1 MRSSPIPSAPARYG
15 AAIAAC
21 GLALVLWL
29 ALDRLASVSP
39 FPLLLTAVALSAW
52 YGGLGP
58 GLLGTVLSTL
68 VLDYF
73 YEDPVYSLAITSP
86 DTVVKLGVFVA
97 AAVVISQLTERLR
110 ATSLQAAKAQAA
122 TESAHAQLL
131 QTLERISDGFFALDR
146 DGRFTYSN
154 PQAVRILFPHDHPAK
169 DASGPDQP
177 IWRGLPAGSGKQ
189 WETIYRKAMAEQTVA
204 TFEDYY
210 PALQRWIEFR
220 VYPDAQGLSV
230 FCRESRR
237 SWSEPIS
244 S

>member
-1 MRSSPIPSAPARYG
+1 MRSSPPPSAAARYG

-21 GLALVLWL
+21 GIALLLWL

-39 FPLLLTAVALSAW
+39 FPLLLAAVALSAW

-58 GLLGTVLSTL
+58 GLLGTFLSTL
-68 VLDYF
+68 VIDFF

-110 ATSLQAAKAQAA
+110 ATSLQAARARAE

-146 DGRFTYSN
+146 DGRFTYLN
-154 PQAVRILFPHDHPAK
+154 PQAVRILFPHDQLAQQ
-169 DASGPDQP
+169 AGGPDQP
-177 IWRGLPAGSGKQ
+177 IWQELPAGSGKQ
-189 WETIYRKAMAEQTVA
+189 WESVHRKAMAEQTMA

-220 VYPDAQGLSV
+220 VYPDTRGLSV